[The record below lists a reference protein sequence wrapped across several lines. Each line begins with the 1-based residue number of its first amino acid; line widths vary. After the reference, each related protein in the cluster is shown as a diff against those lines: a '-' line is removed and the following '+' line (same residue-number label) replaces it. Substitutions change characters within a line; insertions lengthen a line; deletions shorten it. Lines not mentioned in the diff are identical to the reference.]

1 MNIISILFI
10 ILLIITI
17 GLGTINLISTD
28 SSNKGSLIT
37 GDNTGKIPGKIPK
50 IIPFIFPIIFPDI
63 TTPSI
68 TTSTTPPTTPRV
80 LTPVNFGPIQIN
92 GVFCSTPGCRRAL
105 NTDTGITTMDLFKIP
120 ETGMLMD
127 FSFTAGYQ
135 INSEESIQNPF
146 YIEIINDIGESIYNS
161 EYYFGNV
168 RAGTTN
174 FNITPNIEV
183 NKNDKVRI
191 IVISHFDGNY
201 TKIINPVINLTI
213 GI

>member
-1 MNIISILFI
+1 MKRNLFAKSLKI
-10 ILLIITI
+10 EVKKIRITI
-17 GLGTINLISTD
+17 PAQF
-28 SSNKGSLIT
+28 
-37 GDNTGKIPGKIPK
+37 TGKAYGVVSEFKQEEEWLSNG
-50 IIPFIFPIIFPDI
+50 DLVI
-63 TTPSI
+63 TISLPS
-68 TTSTTPPTTPRV
+68 
-80 LTPVNFGPIQIN
+80 
-92 GVFCSTPGCRRAL
+92 
-105 NTDTGITTMDLFKIP
+105 
-120 ETGMLMD
+120 GMLMD

-161 EYYFGNV
+161 AYYFGNV